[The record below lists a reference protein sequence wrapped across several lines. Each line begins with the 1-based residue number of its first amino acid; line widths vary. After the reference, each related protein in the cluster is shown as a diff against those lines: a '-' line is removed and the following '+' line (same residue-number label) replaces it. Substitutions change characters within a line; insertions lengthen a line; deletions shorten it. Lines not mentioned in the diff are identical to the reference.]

1 MIKSL
6 YFDNTAYQYAYEL
19 ERLIRNFSLP
29 HRLEFYTDKT
39 PHGTDYAYFCADN
52 GKLSVTVSDNDTVY
66 KESSD
71 VCELSDYENELCRL
85 LCRCMERHGHAPLPW
100 GILTGVRP
108 VKYIRSIY
116 ETRDNAEKYLRN
128 SLLVSDKKIQLANDV
143 IRIQKPVLD
152 SLDLKKISLY
162 VSIPFCPSRCS
173 YCSFI
178 SASGEGALKLI
189 DDYFGLLLKE
199 LDIYADIVKRFS
211 LKVDT
216 VYIGGGTPTTLSA
229 SQLDRLIDKLGEF
242 DIANI
247 REFTAEAGRPDTIT
261 EDKLRALKNGG
272 VRRISINPQS
282 MNDSVLE
289 AVGRRH
295 TVKQVCEAFDIA
307 RKVGFDCINSDIIAG
322 LPAETEHSFEASLQ
336 QLCKL
341 SPENITVHTLSLKR
355 SSALFRQFGN
365 NIGKGAKYM
374 TDTAYDMLC
383 EKGYFPYYLYR
394 QKNIADNLENIG
406 YCKDGCES
414 IYNICIMEDV
424 QTILAAG
431 CGASTKL
438 YDGKNV
444 SRVINYKY
452 PYEYI
457 SRFALMNERKRDI
470 ENFFG
475 RKINSCIIFLIVLQY
490 KKAFLKGNTAMDFK
504 DEIDFITEKA
514 KQLTDTG
521 IRKADEVIGISKL
534 KLRCIQL
541 DALIKAKYTE
551 LGRTMYGMVK
561 NDSSDADRIAQA
573 VMDIDHLYKKM
584 AQCNARIELM
594 KKIVTCPVCGTKNRF
609 SNTYCTACMHKL
621 VSTDEEPEDYAF
633 NPDDAENR

>member
-39 PHGTDYAYFCADN
+39 PNGTDYSYFCADN
-52 GKLSVTVSDNDTVY
+52 SKLSVTVSDNDTVY

-71 VCELSDYENELCRL
+71 VCEPSDYENELCRL
-85 LCRCMERHGHAPLPW
+85 LCRCMEKHGHTPLPW

-116 ETRDNAEKYLRN
+116 ETRDNAEEYLRN
-128 SLLVSDKKIQLANDV
+128 SLLVSDKKIRLANDV

-152 SLDLKKISLY
+152 SLDLRKISLY
-162 VSIPFCPSRCS
+162 ISIPFCPSRCS

-295 TVKQVCEAFDIA
+295 TVKQVCEAFDKA

-383 EKGYFPYYLYR
+383 KKGYFPYYLYR

-470 ENFFG
+470 ENFF
-475 RKINSCIIFLIVLQY
+475 
-490 KKAFLKGNTAMDFK
+490 
-504 DEIDFITEKA
+504 EEK
-514 KQLTDTG
+514 LTL
-521 IRKADEVIGISKL
+521 A
-534 KLRCIQL
+534 
-541 DALIKAKYTE
+541 
-551 LGRTMYGMVK
+551 
-561 NDSSDADRIAQA
+561 
-573 VMDIDHLYKKM
+573 
-584 AQCNARIELM
+584 
-594 KKIVTCPVCGTKNRF
+594 
-609 SNTYCTACMHKL
+609 
-621 VSTDEEPEDYAF
+621 
-633 NPDDAENR
+633 

>member
-6 YFDNTAYQYAYEL
+6 YFDNTAYEFAYEL

-29 HRLEFYTDKT
+29 HKLEFYTDKI
-39 PHGTDYAYFCADN
+39 PGGTDYAYYCADN
-52 GKLSVTVSDNDTVY
+52 GNLSVTVSDNDITY
-66 KESSD
+66 TETAHIAD
-71 VCELSDYENELCRL
+71 PSDYETELCRL
-85 LCRCMERHGHAPLPW
+85 LCRCMEKHGHAPLPW

-116 ETRDNAEKYLRN
+116 ETRDNAEDYIKN
-128 SLLVSDKKIQLANDV
+128 TLLVSSRKLKLANDV
-143 IRIQKPVLD
+143 IRLQKPVLD
-152 SLDLKKISLY
+152 TLGLKKISLY

-173 YCSFI
+173 YCSFV

-189 DDYFGLLLKE
+189 DDYFELLLKE
-199 LDIYADIVKRFS
+199 LDIYADIVRRYS

-261 EDKLRALKNGG
+261 KDKLRTLKNGG

-282 MNDSVLE
+282 MNDNVLQ

-295 TVKQVCEAFDIA
+295 TVKQVCEAFDTA
-307 RKVGFDCINSDIIAG
+307 RKVGFECINSDIIAG
-322 LPAETEHSFEASLQ
+322 LPAETEMSFEQSLKR
-336 QLCKL
+336 LCDL

-355 SSALFRQFGN
+355 SSALFRQFGDD
-365 NIGKGAKYM
+365 IGKGAKNM
-374 TDTAYDMLC
+374 TDTAYDMLT
-383 EKGYFPYYLYR
+383 EKGYLPYYLYR
-394 QKNIADNLENIG
+394 QKNIADNLENVG
-406 YCKDGCES
+406 YCKDGFES

-457 SRFALMNERKRDI
+457 SRFELMNERKREI
-470 ENFFG
+470 EDFF
-475 RKINSCIIFLIVLQY
+475 
-490 KKAFLKGNTAMDFK
+490 
-504 DEIDFITEKA
+504 E
-514 KQLTDTG
+514 
-521 IRKADEVIGISKL
+521 SKL
-534 KLRCIQL
+534 TL
-541 DALIKAKYTE
+541 A
-551 LGRTMYGMVK
+551 
-561 NDSSDADRIAQA
+561 
-573 VMDIDHLYKKM
+573 
-584 AQCNARIELM
+584 
-594 KKIVTCPVCGTKNRF
+594 
-609 SNTYCTACMHKL
+609 
-621 VSTDEEPEDYAF
+621 
-633 NPDDAENR
+633 

>member
-6 YFDNTAYQYAYEL
+6 YFDNTAYEFAYEL

-29 HRLEFYTDKT
+29 HKLEFYTDKI
-39 PHGTDYAYFCADN
+39 PSGTDYAYYCADN
-52 GKLSVTVSDNDTVY
+52 GNLSVTVSDNDITY
-66 KESSD
+66 TETAHIA
-71 VCELSDYENELCRL
+71 EPSDYETELCRL
-85 LCRCMERHGHAPLPW
+85 LCRCMEKHGHAPLPW

-116 ETRDNAEKYLRN
+116 ETRDNAEDYIKN
-128 SLLVSDKKIQLANDV
+128 TLLVSSRKLKLANDV
-143 IRIQKPVLD
+143 IRLQKPVLD
-152 SLDLKKISLY
+152 TLGLKKISLY

-173 YCSFI
+173 YCSFV

-189 DDYFGLLLKE
+189 DDYFELLLKE

-211 LKVDT
+211 LEVDT

-261 EDKLRALKNGG
+261 KDKLRTLKNGG

-282 MNDSVLE
+282 MNDNVLQ

-295 TVKQVCEAFDIA
+295 TVKQVCEAFDTA
-307 RKVGFDCINSDIIAG
+307 RKVGFECINSDIIAG
-322 LPAETEHSFEASLQ
+322 LPAETEMSFEQSLKR
-336 QLCKL
+336 LCDL

-355 SSALFRQFGN
+355 SSALFRQFGDD
-365 NIGKGAKYM
+365 IGKGAKNM
-374 TDTAYDMLC
+374 TDTAYDMLT
-383 EKGYFPYYLYR
+383 EKGYLPYYLYR
-394 QKNIADNLENIG
+394 QKNIADNLENVG
-406 YCKDGCES
+406 YCKDGFES

-457 SRFALMNERKRDI
+457 SRFELMNERKREI
-470 ENFFG
+470 EDFF
-475 RKINSCIIFLIVLQY
+475 
-490 KKAFLKGNTAMDFK
+490 
-504 DEIDFITEKA
+504 E
-514 KQLTDTG
+514 
-521 IRKADEVIGISKL
+521 SKL
-534 KLRCIQL
+534 TL
-541 DALIKAKYTE
+541 A
-551 LGRTMYGMVK
+551 
-561 NDSSDADRIAQA
+561 
-573 VMDIDHLYKKM
+573 
-584 AQCNARIELM
+584 
-594 KKIVTCPVCGTKNRF
+594 
-609 SNTYCTACMHKL
+609 
-621 VSTDEEPEDYAF
+621 
-633 NPDDAENR
+633 

>member
-29 HRLEFYTDKT
+29 HRLEFYTDRI
-39 PHGTDYAYFCADN
+39 PDGTDYAYFCADN

-71 VCELSDYENELCRL
+71 VCEPSDYENELCRL
-85 LCRCMERHGHAPLPW
+85 LCRCMEKHGHAPLPW

-128 SLLVSDKKIQLANDV
+128 SLLLSDKKIRLANDV

-152 SLDLKKISLY
+152 SLDLRKISLY
-162 VSIPFCPSRCS
+162 ISIPFCPSRCS

-261 EDKLRALKNGG
+261 EDKLRTLKNGG

-470 ENFFG
+470 ENFF
-475 RKINSCIIFLIVLQY
+475 
-490 KKAFLKGNTAMDFK
+490 
-504 DEIDFITEKA
+504 EEK
-514 KQLTDTG
+514 LTL
-521 IRKADEVIGISKL
+521 A
-534 KLRCIQL
+534 
-541 DALIKAKYTE
+541 
-551 LGRTMYGMVK
+551 
-561 NDSSDADRIAQA
+561 
-573 VMDIDHLYKKM
+573 
-584 AQCNARIELM
+584 
-594 KKIVTCPVCGTKNRF
+594 
-609 SNTYCTACMHKL
+609 
-621 VSTDEEPEDYAF
+621 
-633 NPDDAENR
+633 

>member
-6 YFDNTAYQYAYEL
+6 YFDNTAYEFAYEL

-29 HRLEFYTDKT
+29 HKLEFYTDKI
-39 PHGTDYAYFCADN
+39 PGGTDYAYYCADN
-52 GKLSVTVSDNDTVY
+52 GNLSVTVSDNDITY
-66 KESSD
+66 TETTHIA
-71 VCELSDYENELCRL
+71 EPSDYETELCRL
-85 LCRCMERHGHAPLPW
+85 LCRCMEKHGHAPLPW

-116 ETRDNAEKYLRN
+116 ETRDNAEDYIKN
-128 SLLVSDKKIQLANDV
+128 TLLVSSRKLKLANDV
-143 IRIQKPVLD
+143 IRLQKPVLD
-152 SLDLKKISLY
+152 TLGLKKISLY

-173 YCSFI
+173 YCSFV

-189 DDYFGLLLKE
+189 DDYFELLLKE
-199 LDIYADIVKRFS
+199 LDIYADIVRRYS

-261 EDKLRALKNGG
+261 KDKLRTLKNGG

-282 MNDSVLE
+282 MNDNVLQ

-295 TVKQVCEAFDIA
+295 TVKQVCEAFDTA
-307 RKVGFDCINSDIIAG
+307 RKVGFECINSDIIAG
-322 LPAETEHSFEASLQ
+322 LPAETEMSFEQSLKR
-336 QLCKL
+336 LCDL

-355 SSALFRQFGN
+355 SSALFRQFGDD
-365 NIGKGAKYM
+365 IGKGAENM
-374 TDTAYDMLC
+374 TDTAYDMLT
-383 EKGYFPYYLYR
+383 EKGYLPYYLYR
-394 QKNIADNLENIG
+394 QKNIADNLENVG
-406 YCKDGCES
+406 YCKDGFES

-457 SRFALMNERKRDI
+457 SRFELMNERKREI
-470 ENFFG
+470 EDFF
-475 RKINSCIIFLIVLQY
+475 
-490 KKAFLKGNTAMDFK
+490 
-504 DEIDFITEKA
+504 E
-514 KQLTDTG
+514 
-521 IRKADEVIGISKL
+521 SKL
-534 KLRCIQL
+534 TL
-541 DALIKAKYTE
+541 A
-551 LGRTMYGMVK
+551 
-561 NDSSDADRIAQA
+561 
-573 VMDIDHLYKKM
+573 
-584 AQCNARIELM
+584 
-594 KKIVTCPVCGTKNRF
+594 
-609 SNTYCTACMHKL
+609 
-621 VSTDEEPEDYAF
+621 
-633 NPDDAENR
+633 

>member
-39 PHGTDYAYFCADN
+39 PDGTDYAYCCADN

-71 VCELSDYENELCRL
+71 VCEPSDYENELCRL
-85 LCRCMERHGHAPLPW
+85 LCRCMERHGHTPLPW

-116 ETRDNAEKYLRN
+116 ETRDNAEEYLRN
-128 SLLVSDKKIQLANDV
+128 SLLVSDKKIRLANDV

-152 SLDLKKISLY
+152 SLDLRKISLY
-162 VSIPFCPSRCS
+162 ISIPFCPSRCS

-261 EDKLRALKNGG
+261 EDKLRTLKNGG

-295 TVKQVCEAFDIA
+295 TVKDVCEAFDIA

-336 QLCKL
+336 QLCEL

-504 DEIDFITEKA
+504 DEFDIISEKA

-534 KLRCIQL
+534 KLRCIKI

-609 SNTYCTACMHKL
+609 SNTYWHCL
-621 VSTDEEPEDYAF
+621 YAQAGV
-633 NPDDAENR
+633 N

>member
-6 YFDNTAYQYAYEL
+6 YFDNTAYEFAYEL

-29 HRLEFYTDKT
+29 HKLEFYTDKI
-39 PHGTDYAYFCADN
+39 PGGTDYAYYCADN
-52 GKLSVTVSDNDTVY
+52 GNLSVTVSDNDITY
-66 KESSD
+66 TETAHIAD
-71 VCELSDYENELCRL
+71 PSDYETELCRL
-85 LCRCMERHGHAPLPW
+85 LCRCMEKHGHAPLPW

-116 ETRDNAEKYLRN
+116 ETRDNAEDYIKN
-128 SLLVSDKKIQLANDV
+128 TLLVSSRKLKLANDV
-143 IRIQKPVLD
+143 IRLQKPVLD
-152 SLDLKKISLY
+152 TLGLKKISLY

-173 YCSFI
+173 YCSFV

-189 DDYFGLLLKE
+189 DDYFELLLKE
-199 LDIYADIVKRFS
+199 LDIYADIVRRYS

-261 EDKLRALKNGG
+261 KDKLRTLKNGG

-282 MNDSVLE
+282 MNDNVLQ

-295 TVKQVCEAFDIA
+295 TVKQVCEAFDTA
-307 RKVGFDCINSDIIAG
+307 RKVGFECINSDIIAG
-322 LPAETEHSFEASLQ
+322 LPAETEMSFEQSLKR
-336 QLCKL
+336 LCDL

-355 SSALFRQFGN
+355 SSALFRQFGDD
-365 NIGKGAKYM
+365 IGKGAENM
-374 TDTAYDMLC
+374 TDTAYDMLT
-383 EKGYFPYYLYR
+383 EKGYLPYYLYR
-394 QKNIADNLENIG
+394 QKNIADNLENVG
-406 YCKDGCES
+406 YCKDGFES

-457 SRFALMNERKRDI
+457 SRFELMNERKREI
-470 ENFFG
+470 EDFF
-475 RKINSCIIFLIVLQY
+475 
-490 KKAFLKGNTAMDFK
+490 
-504 DEIDFITEKA
+504 E
-514 KQLTDTG
+514 
-521 IRKADEVIGISKL
+521 SKL
-534 KLRCIQL
+534 TL
-541 DALIKAKYTE
+541 A
-551 LGRTMYGMVK
+551 
-561 NDSSDADRIAQA
+561 
-573 VMDIDHLYKKM
+573 
-584 AQCNARIELM
+584 
-594 KKIVTCPVCGTKNRF
+594 
-609 SNTYCTACMHKL
+609 
-621 VSTDEEPEDYAF
+621 
-633 NPDDAENR
+633 

>member
-6 YFDNTAYQYAYEL
+6 YFDNTAYEFAYEL

-29 HRLEFYTDKT
+29 HKLEFYTDKI
-39 PHGTDYAYFCADN
+39 PGGTDYAYYCADN
-52 GKLSVTVSDNDTVY
+52 GNLSVTVSDNDITY
-66 KESSD
+66 TETAHIA
-71 VCELSDYENELCRL
+71 EPSDYETELCRL
-85 LCRCMERHGHAPLPW
+85 LCRCMEKHGHAPLPW

-116 ETRDNAEKYLRN
+116 ETRDNAEDYIKN
-128 SLLVSDKKIQLANDV
+128 TLLVSSRKLKLANDV
-143 IRIQKPVLD
+143 IRLQKPVLD
-152 SLDLKKISLY
+152 TLGLKKISLY

-173 YCSFI
+173 YCSFV

-189 DDYFGLLLKE
+189 DDYFELLLKE

-211 LKVDT
+211 LEVDT
-216 VYIGGGTPTTLSA
+216 VYIGGGTPTMLSA

-282 MNDSVLE
+282 MNDNVLQ

-295 TVKQVCEAFDIA
+295 TVKQVCEAFDTA
-307 RKVGFDCINSDIIAG
+307 RKVGFECINSDIIAG
-322 LPAETEHSFEASLQ
+322 LPAETEMSFEQSLKR
-336 QLCKL
+336 LCDL
-341 SPENITVHTLSLKR
+341 SPKNITVHTLSLKR
-355 SSALFRQFGN
+355 SSALFRQFGDD
-365 NIGKGAKYM
+365 IGKGAENM
-374 TDTAYDMLC
+374 TDTAYDMLT
-383 EKGYFPYYLYR
+383 EKGYLPYYLYR
-394 QKNIADNLENIG
+394 QKNIADNLENVG
-406 YCKDGCES
+406 YCKDGFES

-457 SRFALMNERKRDI
+457 SRFELMNERKREI
-470 ENFFG
+470 EDFF
-475 RKINSCIIFLIVLQY
+475 
-490 KKAFLKGNTAMDFK
+490 
-504 DEIDFITEKA
+504 E
-514 KQLTDTG
+514 
-521 IRKADEVIGISKL
+521 SKL
-534 KLRCIQL
+534 TL
-541 DALIKAKYTE
+541 A
-551 LGRTMYGMVK
+551 
-561 NDSSDADRIAQA
+561 
-573 VMDIDHLYKKM
+573 
-584 AQCNARIELM
+584 
-594 KKIVTCPVCGTKNRF
+594 
-609 SNTYCTACMHKL
+609 
-621 VSTDEEPEDYAF
+621 
-633 NPDDAENR
+633 

>member
-6 YFDNTAYQYAYEL
+6 YFDNTAYKSAYEL

-29 HRLEFYTDKT
+29 HKLEFYTDRI
-39 PHGTDYAYFCADN
+39 PDGTDYAYFCADN
-52 GKLSVTVSDNDTVY
+52 GKLSVTVSDNYTVH

-71 VCELSDYENELCRL
+71 VCEPSDYENELCRL
-85 LCRCMERHGHAPLPW
+85 LCRCMERLGHTPLPW

-116 ETRDNAEKYLRN
+116 ETRDNAEDYIRN
-128 SLLVSDKKIQLANDV
+128 TLLVSDRKLKLANDV
-143 IRIQKPVLD
+143 IRLQKPVLD
-152 SLDLKKISLY
+152 TLCLKKISLY

-173 YCSFI
+173 YCSFV
-178 SASGEGALKLI
+178 SASGEGALKLT
-189 DDYFGLLLKE
+189 DDYFELLLKE

-211 LKVDT
+211 LEVDT

-229 SQLDRLIDKLGEF
+229 TQLDRLIDKLDEF

-261 EDKLRALKNGG
+261 EDKLRVLKNGG

-282 MNDSVLE
+282 MNDSVLQ

-322 LPAETEHSFEASLQ
+322 LPAETEQSFEQSLKR
-336 QLCKL
+336 LCNL

-355 SSALFRQFGN
+355 SSALFRQFGDD
-365 NIGKGAKYM
+365 IGKGAENM
-374 TDTAYDMLC
+374 TDTAYDMLT
-383 EKGYFPYYLYR
+383 EKGYLPYYLYR
-394 QKNIADNLENIG
+394 QKNIADNLENVG
-406 YCKDGCES
+406 YCKEAYES

-438 YDGKNV
+438 FDGKNIL
-444 SRVINYKY
+444 RVINYKY

-457 SRFALMNERKRDI
+457 SRFELMNERKRKI
-470 ENFFG
+470 EDFF
-475 RKINSCIIFLIVLQY
+475 
-490 KKAFLKGNTAMDFK
+490 
-504 DEIDFITEKA
+504 E
-514 KQLTDTG
+514 
-521 IRKADEVIGISKL
+521 SKL
-534 KLRCIQL
+534 TL
-541 DALIKAKYTE
+541 A
-551 LGRTMYGMVK
+551 
-561 NDSSDADRIAQA
+561 
-573 VMDIDHLYKKM
+573 
-584 AQCNARIELM
+584 
-594 KKIVTCPVCGTKNRF
+594 
-609 SNTYCTACMHKL
+609 
-621 VSTDEEPEDYAF
+621 
-633 NPDDAENR
+633 

>member
-6 YFDNTAYQYAYEL
+6 YFDNTAYEFAYEL

-29 HRLEFYTDKT
+29 HKLEFYTDKI
-39 PHGTDYAYFCADN
+39 PGGTDYAYFCADN
-52 GKLSVTVSDNDTVY
+52 GNLSVNVSDNDITY
-66 KESSD
+66 TETAHIA
-71 VCELSDYENELCRL
+71 EPSDYETELCRL
-85 LCRCMERHGHAPLPW
+85 LCRCMEKHGHAPLPW

-116 ETRDNAEKYLRN
+116 ETRDNAEDYIKN
-128 SLLVSDKKIQLANDV
+128 TLLVSSRKLKLANDV
-143 IRIQKPVLD
+143 IRLQKPVLD
-152 SLDLKKISLY
+152 TLGLKKISLY

-173 YCSFI
+173 YCSFV

-189 DDYFGLLLKE
+189 DDYFELLLKE
-199 LDIYADIVKRFS
+199 LDIYADIVRRYS

-261 EDKLRALKNGG
+261 KDKLRTLKNGG

-282 MNDSVLE
+282 MNDNVLQ

-295 TVKQVCEAFDIA
+295 TVKQVCEAFDTA
-307 RKVGFDCINSDIIAG
+307 RKVGFECINSDIIAG
-322 LPAETEHSFEASLQ
+322 LPAETEMSFEQSLKR
-336 QLCKL
+336 LCDL

-355 SSALFRQFGN
+355 SSALFRQFGDD
-365 NIGKGAKYM
+365 IGKGAKNM
-374 TDTAYDMLC
+374 TDTAYDMLT
-383 EKGYFPYYLYR
+383 EKGYLPYYLYR
-394 QKNIADNLENIG
+394 QKNIADNLENVG
-406 YCKDGCES
+406 YCKDGFES

-457 SRFALMNERKRDI
+457 SRFELMNERKREI
-470 ENFFG
+470 EDFF
-475 RKINSCIIFLIVLQY
+475 
-490 KKAFLKGNTAMDFK
+490 
-504 DEIDFITEKA
+504 E
-514 KQLTDTG
+514 
-521 IRKADEVIGISKL
+521 SKL
-534 KLRCIQL
+534 TL
-541 DALIKAKYTE
+541 A
-551 LGRTMYGMVK
+551 
-561 NDSSDADRIAQA
+561 
-573 VMDIDHLYKKM
+573 
-584 AQCNARIELM
+584 
-594 KKIVTCPVCGTKNRF
+594 
-609 SNTYCTACMHKL
+609 
-621 VSTDEEPEDYAF
+621 
-633 NPDDAENR
+633 

>member
-6 YFDNTAYQYAYEL
+6 YFDNTAYEFAYEL

-29 HRLEFYTDKT
+29 HKLEFYTDKI
-39 PHGTDYAYFCADN
+39 PGGTDYAYYCADN
-52 GKLSVTVSDNDTVY
+52 GNLSVTVSDNGITYTETAHIADP
-66 KESSD
+66 
-71 VCELSDYENELCRL
+71 SDYETELCRL
-85 LCRCMERHGHAPLPW
+85 LCRCMEKHGHAPLPW

-116 ETRDNAEKYLRN
+116 ETHDNAEDYIKN
-128 SLLVSDKKIQLANDV
+128 TLLVSSRKLKLANDV
-143 IRIQKPVLD
+143 IRLQKPVLD
-152 SLDLKKISLY
+152 TLGLKKISLY

-173 YCSFI
+173 YCSFV

-189 DDYFGLLLKE
+189 DDYFELLLKE
-199 LDIYADIVKRFS
+199 LDIYADIVRRYS

-261 EDKLRALKNGG
+261 KDKLRTLKNGG

-282 MNDSVLE
+282 MNDNVLQ

-295 TVKQVCEAFDIA
+295 TVKQVCEAFDTA
-307 RKVGFDCINSDIIAG
+307 RKVGFECINSDIIAG
-322 LPAETEHSFEASLQ
+322 LPAETEMSFEQSLKR
-336 QLCKL
+336 LCDL

-355 SSALFRQFGN
+355 SSALFRQFGDD
-365 NIGKGAKYM
+365 IGKGAKNM
-374 TDTAYDMLC
+374 TDTAYDMLT
-383 EKGYFPYYLYR
+383 EKGYLPYYLYR
-394 QKNIADNLENIG
+394 QKNIADNLENVG
-406 YCKDGCES
+406 YCKDGFES

-457 SRFALMNERKRDI
+457 SRFELMNERKREI
-470 ENFFG
+470 EDFF
-475 RKINSCIIFLIVLQY
+475 
-490 KKAFLKGNTAMDFK
+490 
-504 DEIDFITEKA
+504 E
-514 KQLTDTG
+514 
-521 IRKADEVIGISKL
+521 SKL
-534 KLRCIQL
+534 TL
-541 DALIKAKYTE
+541 A
-551 LGRTMYGMVK
+551 
-561 NDSSDADRIAQA
+561 
-573 VMDIDHLYKKM
+573 
-584 AQCNARIELM
+584 
-594 KKIVTCPVCGTKNRF
+594 
-609 SNTYCTACMHKL
+609 
-621 VSTDEEPEDYAF
+621 
-633 NPDDAENR
+633 

>member
-39 PHGTDYAYFCADN
+39 PDGTDYAYCCADN

-71 VCELSDYENELCRL
+71 VCEPSDYENELCRL
-85 LCRCMERHGHAPLPW
+85 LCRCMERHGHTPLPW

-116 ETRDNAEKYLRN
+116 ETRDNAEEYLRN
-128 SLLVSDKKIQLANDV
+128 SLLVSDKKIRLANDV

-152 SLDLKKISLY
+152 SLDLRKISLY
-162 VSIPFCPSRCS
+162 ISIPFCPSRCS

-261 EDKLRALKNGG
+261 EDKLRTLKNGG

-295 TVKQVCEAFDIA
+295 TVKDVCEAFDIA

-336 QLCKL
+336 QLCEL

-504 DEIDFITEKA
+504 DEFDIISEKA

-534 KLRCIQL
+534 KLRCIKI

-621 VSTDEEPEDYAF
+621 VSTDEEPEDYSF

>member
-6 YFDNTAYQYAYEL
+6 YFDNTAYKFVYEL

-29 HRLEFYTDKT
+29 HKLEFYTDKI
-39 PHGTDYAYFCADN
+39 PSGTEYVYFCADN
-52 GKLSVTVSDNDTVY
+52 GNLSVTVSDTGTAY
-66 KESSD
+66 TESSHIA
-71 VCELSDYENELCRL
+71 EPSAYENELCRL
-85 LCRCMERHGHAPLPW
+85 LCRCMEKHGHVPLPW

-116 ETRDNAEKYLRN
+116 ETHDNAEDYIKN
-128 SLLVSDKKIQLANDV
+128 TLLVSNRKLCLANDV
-143 IRIQKPVLD
+143 IRLQKPVLD
-152 SLDLKKISLY
+152 TLDLKKISLY
-162 VSIPFCPSRCS
+162 ISIPFCPSRCS

-189 DDYFGLLLKE
+189 DDYFELLLKE
-199 LDIYADIVKRFS
+199 LDIYATIVKRFS

-242 DIANI
+242 DIADI

-282 MNDSVLE
+282 MNDNVLE

-295 TVKQVCEAFDIA
+295 TVKQVCDAFEVA

-322 LPAETEHSFEASLQ
+322 LPLETEQSFELSLKR
-336 QLCKL
+336 LCEL

-355 SSALFRQFGN
+355 SSALFRRFGDD
-365 NIGKGAKYM
+365 IGKGAKCM
-374 TDTAYDMLC
+374 TDTAYDLLSAN
-383 EKGYFPYYLYR
+383 GYLPYYLYR

-406 YCKDGCES
+406 YCKEGFES

-457 SRFALMNERKRDI
+457 SRFELMNERKREI
-470 ENFFG
+470 EDFFEN
-475 RKINSCIIFLIVLQY
+475 K
-490 KKAFLKGNTAMDFK
+490 
-504 DEIDFITEKA
+504 
-514 KQLTDTG
+514 LTL
-521 IRKADEVIGISKL
+521 A
-534 KLRCIQL
+534 
-541 DALIKAKYTE
+541 
-551 LGRTMYGMVK
+551 
-561 NDSSDADRIAQA
+561 
-573 VMDIDHLYKKM
+573 
-584 AQCNARIELM
+584 
-594 KKIVTCPVCGTKNRF
+594 
-609 SNTYCTACMHKL
+609 
-621 VSTDEEPEDYAF
+621 
-633 NPDDAENR
+633 